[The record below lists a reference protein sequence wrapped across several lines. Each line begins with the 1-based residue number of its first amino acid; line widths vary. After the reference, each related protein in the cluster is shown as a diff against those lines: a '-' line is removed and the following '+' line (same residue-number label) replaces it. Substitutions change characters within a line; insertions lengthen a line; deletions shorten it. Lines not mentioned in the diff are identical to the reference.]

1 MDGKRILTVQDISC
15 VGQCSMTVAL
25 PILSACGHETC
36 ILPTALLSTHTG
48 GFGQPYV
55 LHLTDSIGEI
65 RKHWHRAGITFDAV
79 YTGYLGSSGDVCRVI
94 DLIDELLTPEGICIV
109 DPVMGDGG
117 RLYSGFDG
125 EYIRNMERLC
135 ERADILLPNLT
146 EASLLTGT
154 PYREQPDRAQ
164 VELLL
169 RQLPQRAVVLTGV
182 GFSPEQTGVAVREKE
197 AQTYYFHRKQPGNY
211 HGTGDMFAAC
221 FTGAFLRGKSVC
233 EAAGIAADMTA
244 LCVRNTCQ
252 SPAHWY
258 GIRFE
263 SVLPELIRRLGE
275 K

>member
-1 MDGKRILTVQDISC
+1 MRELDELRQLTAGRLLAIWRES
-15 VGQCSMTVAL
+15 GEAAEE
-25 PILSACGHETC
+25 PGER
-36 ILPTALLSTHTG
+36 ALLCNAR
-48 GFGQPYV
+48 V
-55 LHLTDSIGEI
+55 LAESCFLEGKAVFRNGE
-65 RKHWHRAGITFDAV
+65 
-79 YTGYLGSSGDVCRVI
+79 DV
-94 DLIDELLTPEGICIV
+94 LEALTP
-109 DPVMGDGG
+109 
-117 RLYSGFDG
+117 
-125 EYIRNMERLC
+125 
-135 ERADILLPNLT
+135 
-146 EASLLTGT
+146 
-154 PYREQPDRAQ
+154 REM
-164 VELLL
+164 ELLL
-169 RQLPQRAVVLTGV
+169 RQLPQRAVVLNGV

-221 FTGAFLRGKSVC
+221 FTGAFLRGKSVR